1 MATVRAAAAK
11 LAVKPAAKK
20 MSVDE
25 TEPGGVV
32 SGTQADETEPWAK
45 ANASAKTRMA
55 KK

>member
-1 MATVRAAAAK
+1 MATVRATAAK
-11 LAVKPAAKK
+11 LAAAKAAK
-20 MSVDE
+20 TTPVDE

-45 ANASAKTRMA
+45 AAASAKTRMA